1 MKKIGALAGLFLFA
15 ILAGG
20 CFLHPMVSNQGIT
33 LRHSSA
39 NAHSQVLVVYY
50 SHSGN
55 TRRAAENLASLLQ
68 GDLYEIKP
76 ATSYPALP
84 ALAHLRSSAEEQFSW
99 LPDLA
104 GPLPDLS
111 GYQLVLIGG
120 PGWRDKVARPLV
132 SWLALNDLS
141 GKKVAPFW
149 TSDGDADA
157 YAADF
162 AAQLAPV
169 PAKGL
174 KLSPAG
180 NLTDAALQELLVDWL
195 VRSQLVPLA
204 AQMGE

>member
-1 MKKIGALAGLFLFA
+1 MKKIGALASLFFFA
-15 ILAGG
+15 VLASG
-20 CFLHPMVSNQGIT
+20 CFLHPMVSNQGMALCHFSVDT
-33 LRHSSA
+33 
-39 NAHSQVLVVYY
+39 HSQVLVVYY
-50 SHSGN
+50 SYSGN

-76 ATSYPALP
+76 ATSYLAPP
-84 ALAHLRSSAEEQFSW
+84 ALALLRSSAEEQFSC

-120 PGWRDKVARPLV
+120 PVWRGKVARPLA

-149 TSDGDADA
+149 TSDGDAGA

-169 PAKGL
+169 PAEGL
-174 KLSPAG
+174 EISQAG
-180 NLTDAALQELLVDWL
+180 NLTDAAMQERLTDWI

-204 AQMGE
+204 AQMGK

>member
-1 MKKIGALAGLFLFA
+1 MKKIGALAFLFLFA
-15 ILAGG
+15 VLAGG
-20 CFLHPMVSNQGIT
+20 CFLHPMVAKQGMA

-39 NAHSQVLVVYY
+39 SAHSQVLVVYY
-50 SHSGN
+50 SYSGN

-84 ALAHLRSSAEEQFSW
+84 ALAQLRSSAEEQFSW

-104 GPLPDLS
+104 GPLPDIS

-120 PGWRDKVARPLV
+120 PGWRDKVARPLA

-149 TSDGDADA
+149 TADGDAGA
-157 YAADF
+157 YAVDF
-162 AAQLAPV
+162 AAQIAPV
-169 PAKGL
+169 PAEGL
-174 KLSPAG
+174 ALSQTG
-180 NLTDAALQELLVDWL
+180 NLTDEALQKLLADWIM
-195 VRSQLVPLA
+195 RSQLVPLA